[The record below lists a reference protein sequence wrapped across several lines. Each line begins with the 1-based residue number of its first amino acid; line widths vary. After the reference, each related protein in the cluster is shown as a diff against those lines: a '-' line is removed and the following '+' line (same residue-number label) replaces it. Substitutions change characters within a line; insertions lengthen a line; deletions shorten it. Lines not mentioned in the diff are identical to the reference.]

1 MTPFNEFVQSVQG
14 SFAANRA
21 TSVTRL
27 ALVVVAAA
35 VAWWA
40 ISIWRRHRRARREL
54 AQRIRAVVASARL
67 SAADLEDLAR
77 IATAGELPMIDVM
90 TVLAQFEHATGR
102 LLAQEPPTI
111 RPSLGS
117 WFERVRHL
125 RRALGFSPLSA
136 HLWLLSTRELVVG
149 YSVVMGASTGHVAE
163 VNEASFAVDWPATVV
178 LVPDT
183 SLSVTIDRPDDA
195 RYVSRVR
202 VLGVDL
208 LPASSESGGRPA
220 GVRGFFAHDEQPER
234 QQDREYLRI
243 RVSAAVRVQI
253 VDPPAKAGGASAATA
268 PPAGP
273 VPQIAGTIVDVS
285 AGGLSLHLAVPPS
298 GLLVRGRH
306 LHCWFTLDSQ
316 ARFEALPAV
325 IVAADPVKG
334 PPPGQQHL
342 RLAFV
347 SVRDSDRDRLVAA
360 VARHQGGAAPS
371 AAAGKA

>member
-21 TSVTRL
+21 TSLTRL
-27 ALVVVAAA
+27 ALLLVAAA

-40 ISIWRRHRRARREL
+40 ISVWRRRSGARREM
-54 AQRIRAVVASARL
+54 AARIRAVVAGRL

-77 IATAGELPMIDVM
+77 IAAAGELPMIDVM

-111 RPSLGS
+111 RPALGS

-149 YSVVMGASTGHVAE
+149 DSVVLGASPGRVAE

-183 SLSVTIDRPDDA
+183 NLSVTIDRPDDA

-202 VLGVDL
+202 VLGVDM
-208 LPASSESGGRPA
+208 LPASRESDGRPA

-234 QQDREYLRI
+234 QQDREYLRLRI
-243 RVSAAVRVQI
+243 SAPVRVQI
-253 VDPPAKAGGASAATA
+253 SDPPAAAGATGPTA
-268 PPAGP
+268 VPPLGP
-273 VPQIAGTIVDVS
+273 VPLIAGTIVDVS
-285 AGGLSLHLAVPPS
+285 AGGLSLNLPVPPS

-306 LHCWFTLDSQ
+306 VHCWFALDDQ
-316 ARFEALPAV
+316 ANFEALPAV

-347 SVRDSDRDRLVAA
+347 SLHERDRDRLVAA
-360 VARHQGGAAPS
+360 VARLQGGTSVS
-371 AAAGKA
+371 AGAVKG